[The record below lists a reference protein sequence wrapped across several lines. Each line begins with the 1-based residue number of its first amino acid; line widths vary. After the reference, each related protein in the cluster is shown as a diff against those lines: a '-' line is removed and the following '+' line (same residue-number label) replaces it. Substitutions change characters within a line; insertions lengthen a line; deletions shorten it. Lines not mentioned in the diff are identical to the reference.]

1 MTSGPSAG
9 SGRSAALFL
18 IIDGYNLLHAA
29 GLSQARY
36 APGDLKRQRHRLLV
50 RLANSL
56 TAAERVRCT
65 VAFDAI
71 DAPLGLDRQYRQA
84 EISVL
89 FAEPG
94 HDADALIEALI
105 DAHSAPSQ
113 LLVVSSDHRLQR
125 AAKQRHAASVDSDE
139 FLERLDARSNA
150 AAASAAQSPPLKP
163 SSTGSSSSGQAE
175 DVSYWLKEFGEINV
189 EAIAKSDDPDAGA
202 AAADPWQ
209 KNLDEL
215 QQRLDQAADLDDWL
229 NRPPDRKGT

>member
-1 MTSGPSAG
+1 MTSGRSAG
-9 SGRSAALFL
+9 SGHSAALFL
-18 IIDGYNLLHAA
+18 IIDGYNLMHAA

-56 TAAERVRCT
+56 TGPERVRCT

-71 DAPLGLDRQYRQA
+71 DAPLGLERHYRQA

-94 HDADALIEALI
+94 HDADTLIEALI

-125 AAKQRHAASVDSDE
+125 AAKHRHAASVDSEE
-139 FLERLDARSNA
+139 FLERLDARSEA
-150 AAASAAQSPPLKP
+150 ATVASAEQRPQPKP
-163 SSTGSSSSGQAE
+163 SSTGPSSSGQAE
-175 DVSYWLKEFGEINV
+175 DVSYWLKEFGEIDV
-189 EAIAKSDDPDAGA
+189 EAIAKSDDPERS

-215 QQRLDQAADLDDWL
+215 QQQLDQAADLDDWL
-229 NRPPDRKGT
+229 NRPPGRKGP

>member
-1 MTSGPSAG
+1 MTPGASAG

-18 IIDGYNLLHAA
+18 IIDGYNLMHAA

-50 RLANSL
+50 RLAVFL
-56 TAAERVRCT
+56 TGPERVRCT

-71 DAPLGLDRQYRQA
+71 DAPLGLDRHYRHA

-94 HDADALIEALI
+94 HDADTLIEDLI

-125 AAKQRHAASVDSDE
+125 AAKHRHAASVDSEE
-139 FLERLDARSNA
+139 FLERLDARSKA
-150 AAASAAQSPPLKP
+150 AADASAAQTPQQKP
-163 SSTGSSSSGQAE
+163 SSTGAPSTGQAD
-175 DVSYWLKEFGEINV
+175 DVSYWLKEFGDIDV
-189 EAIAKSDDPDAGA
+189 EAIAKSDDPERG

-209 KNLDEL
+209 KNIDEL

-229 NRPPDRKGT
+229 NRPPGRKGP